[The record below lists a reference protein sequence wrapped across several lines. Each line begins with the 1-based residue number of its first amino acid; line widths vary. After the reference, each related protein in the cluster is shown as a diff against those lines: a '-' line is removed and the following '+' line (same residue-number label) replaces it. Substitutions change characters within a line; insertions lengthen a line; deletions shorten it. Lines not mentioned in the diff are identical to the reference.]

1 MKNNL
6 KIALVIILSLTV
18 FGCNED
24 DSPNI
29 RETLTL
35 KFINN
40 SDLSYKGTS
49 NYTTH
54 EVEIISMSPFQIK
67 STQLELKEIINPET
81 SKPTYLILEIN
92 NDSIENKSSLAAKVT
107 SRRGFAHDGGNCWV
121 IGTWIEDDVSGVAVF
136 VPAPLHVQA
145 ISNVCGWPYDE
156 IA

>member
-1 MKNNL
+1 MK
-6 KIALVIILSLTV
+6 KIKITLIIVLSLTV

-24 DSPNI
+24 NSPSI
-29 RETLTL
+29 REPLTL

-40 SDLSYKGTS
+40 SDLSNKGTS
-49 NYTTH
+49 NYTTY
-54 EVEIISMSPFQIK
+54 EVEIISMYPFRIN
-67 STQLELKEIINPET
+67 STQLEVKKIINPET
-81 SKPTYLILEIN
+81 SKPTYLILEIS
-92 NDSIENKSSLAAKVT
+92 NDSINNKSSLADKVT

-121 IGTWIEDDVSGVAVF
+121 IGTWIEDDVSGASVF